1 MSFGKPVQVASL
13 HKFSHITKDCYFV
26 VIGFLACFLAY
37 TPLIANQPDMVMIEG
52 IAVADEGELPVED
65 LTVSINGK
73 KFTVQIDGRYAARV
87 AQADIYQL
95 RFDSPSPASI
105 HLPRPNCSG
114 RRTTNILCHKPNLL
128 RASPAA

>member
-1 MSFGKPVQVASL
+1 MSFGKPVQAASL

-26 VIGFLACFLAY
+26 VIGFLTCFLAY

-65 LTVSINGK
+65 LTVSINGQ

-87 AQADIYQL
+87 
-95 RFDSPSPASI
+95 RSSPASI
-105 HLPRPNCSG
+105 HLPKPNCSG
-114 RRTTNILCHKPNLL
+114 RRTTTISCHRPNLS
-128 RASPAA
+128 RASPVA